1 VVVVLPAAELFR
13 LAALPAFTKKCQLPF
28 AAEMCV
34 RDAVRTWRQPL
45 QILTSQ
51 HRFAE
56 AKPCLPSELMPLLLP
71 PLLLLR
77 LLMLLRQLRQLLVL
91 VLVPLMAIA
100 LTLLGIEH
108 PTDTPDYS

>member
-1 VVVVLPAAELFR
+1 
-13 LAALPAFTKKCQLPF
+13 
-28 AAEMCV
+28 MCV

-56 AKPCLPSELMPLLLP
+56 AKTCLPSELMPLPLP

-77 LLMLLRQLRQLLVL
+77 LLMLLMLLMSL
-91 VLVPLMAIA
+91 LTST
-100 LTLLGIEH
+100 LTLLRIEH
-108 PTDTPDYS
+108 PADTP